1 MKIFLKSFGRNIKRN
16 ALISAINLWGLVF
29 GFVCVIFISV
39 WIKNELSFDRFHK
52 NGKDIYRVHR
62 YFYDTN
68 GAENLHL
75 PFVAPVVAPLMRNE
89 FPEIKNIARTYFLD
103 LVFSSGDTKMAEHNI
118 CCAEPD
124 ILKVFDFEGLPK
136 DDNLLSA
143 PFTVL
148 ISNVEAE
155 KYFHSQDVIGK
166 NLEFKDDKGKKYSL
180 QVTGVFKAWKETS
193 HFHPEFFVSFST
205 LESFFDKDEFK
216 NWGSNNYETFALIP
230 HLPSDINTKLD
241 AFMDKNLGN
250 RGSKGSR
257 LRLEKLTDIHFN
269 WYSTRSYVYIL
280 TSIALLILI
289 IGSINYM
296 NLNAAIYSRRLKEIR
311 IRKILGASKN
321 KLALTLLGESV
332 IFCFIAFVIAVFI
345 VPFALEYIKVS
356 DTSLRFRFADNLS
369 LISGFIFLS
378 IITGFVSGIYPAL
391 IVASF
396 KPGRADSN
404 ENTPHRKSYLRNSL
418 VVFQFIVSTGLI
430 ISFLLVSRQL
440 NYVNEKELGLNKE
453 NIIIIPTTPK
463 LIEKLE
469 VFKQQLSQNQN
480 ITAVSASKRV
490 PSEGLWDSDGTSVI
504 SEGISSPL
512 GFRIA
517 NVRIDRDFIRTYDIK
532 VMAGRNFNENI
543 AADSGYIFN
552 ESAVKKIGWKSAED
566 AIGKLIKYGRRK
578 AGVIG
583 VVKDFNYE
591 SLHNPVTPVIMF
603 YDPGSFNKVSIKIN
617 QEDRNKTLIFIEKTW
632 QSYNDSDDSF
642 TYEYLTDSF
651 NRLYNAETKM
661 KIIFSLLMFLAIS
674 ISILGMIGLSFFF
687 IERRTKEI
695 GLRKINGATVS
706 QVLIMLNTEL
716 TKWVL
721 IAFLIA
727 CPVTW
732 YAMHKWL
739 SSFAYKT
746 GLSWWLFAL
755 AGIIALTIALLTVSW
770 QSLKAARKNPVEALR
785 HD

>member
-1 MKIFLKSFGRNIKRN
+1 
-16 ALISAINLWGLVF
+16 
-29 GFVCVIFISV
+29 
-39 WIKNELSFDRFHK
+39 
-52 NGKDIYRVHR
+52 
-62 YFYDTN
+62 
-68 GAENLHL
+68 
-75 PFVAPVVAPLMRNE
+75 
-89 FPEIKNIARTYFLD
+89 
-103 LVFSSGDTKMAEHNI
+103 
-118 CCAEPD
+118 
-124 ILKVFDFEGLPK
+124 
-136 DDNLLSA
+136 
-143 PFTVL
+143 
-148 ISNVEAE
+148 
-155 KYFHSQDVIGK
+155 
-166 NLEFKDDKGKKYSL
+166 
-180 QVTGVFKAWKETS
+180 
-193 HFHPEFFVSFST
+193 
-205 LESFFDKDEFK
+205 
-216 NWGSNNYETFALIP
+216 
-230 HLPSDINTKLD
+230 
-241 AFMDKNLGN
+241 
-250 RGSKGSR
+250 
-257 LRLEKLTDIHFN
+257 
-269 WYSTRSYVYIL
+269 
-280 TSIALLILI
+280 
-289 IGSINYM
+289 
-296 NLNAAIYSRRLKEIR
+296 
-311 IRKILGASKN
+311 
-321 KLALTLLGESV
+321 
-332 IFCFIAFVIAVFI
+332 
-345 VPFALEYIKVS
+345 
-356 DTSLRFRFADNLS
+356 
-369 LISGFIFLS
+369 
-378 IITGFVSGIYPAL
+378 
-391 IVASF
+391 
-396 KPGRADSN
+396 
-404 ENTPHRKSYLRNSL
+404 
-418 VVFQFIVSTGLI
+418 
-430 ISFLLVSRQL
+430 L